1 MYYAENRSDFLSFS
15 ATVDPYHVKYIHM
28 LGSEEEQLVGTL
40 ESTFGGDSGIIECE
54 ARAPLLPAI
63 ALHAEQRRD
72 TTGGQFSGAGGR
84 SCRLRSTVESSSEGV
99 RLLLI

>member
-40 ESTFGGDSGIIECE
+40 ESTFGGDSGIECE
-54 ARAPLLPAI
+54 ARAPLPCIPVA
-63 ALHAEQRRD
+63 ALHAEQRRVA
-72 TTGGQFSGAGGR
+72 TGHNGR
-84 SCRLRSTVESSSEGV
+84 T
-99 RLLLI
+99 I